1 MRKFIIGAA
10 GALAML
16 VSPSLASAS
25 DDLTYEEVA
34 HCAAFNLFASDIYA
48 GGSEPEK
55 TKDKSEKFK
64 NQAVAL
70 MVAGVALSKKDA
82 ETVVT
87 DVKARKDVMW
97 GHDQRQRQGQQA
109 DRGQHPELQHA
120 GRSRRRSAGQE
131 FEVTGRP
138 VSGGRGRADQSP
150 RRHPGLDPG

>member
-64 NQAVAL
+64 NQAVAP

-97 GHDQRQRQGQQA
+97 GMIND
-109 DRGQHPELQHA
+109 
-120 GRSRRRSAGQE
+120 
-131 FEVTGRP
+131 
-138 VSGGRGRADQSP
+138 SGKVNKLIEDNTQNCNMLGEAAAEALAKNSK
-150 RRHPGLDPG
+150 